1 MAAVSA
7 REDSRSGTMRLDRR
21 SLLAAGGLGVAAG
34 LAPTL
39 GVAAEID
46 RLAIADEGWRLWID
60 TAASWKD
67 DILHLPSAVDL
78 QTLPVNPP
86 TGGWAS
92 LGSAEA
98 LSVDLPTTVEQHLW
112 GKFGKRPYGP
122 DEYRYAEDDDVP
134 RNGAYRG
141 VSWWSK
147 SIDIPAAAKGRRVM
161 LNLRGA
167 RLRAEVF
174 LNETLVGYSIMSEL
188 PFSCDLTQA
197 MRPGEANRLAI
208 RITNPGGRFDW
219 RDSTTMVWGK
229 VKLFAS
235 HGFGGLDRGLTL
247 SLHPRSA
254 RIEDAWVLNTPEPR
268 RVTGYME
275 VVLEQPFAPAEL
287 TALRSKATLELV
299 DDRTGRLTPA
309 DIRLD
314 DLQMVDAVRLRARFT
329 VSAPGAQLWDL
340 ETPNLYRLRFRWT
353 EAKGVIDTREIRFGF
368 RWFGVEGV
376 GTDALLRLNGRR
388 VRLYSAISWGYWGYN
403 GLWPTRELARR
414 EVTSAKTL
422 GLNTLHFHRNVG
434 KPEVFAAMDEMG
446 LLRVMEPGGGR
457 HAVGKDL
464 KPGESLSPADAFSRQ
479 FMVEKCQAMA
489 RAFRSH
495 PSLVHYTL
503 QNEIGANLANP
514 DVQAV
519 LKTIHDLDPSRA
531 VILNDGFV
539 KRGAAQAMYLPYS
552 DHYYRSDV
560 EEWGGWW
567 VEHQAA
573 GDQWYDRFYKGKDDY
588 VHRQTGKP
596 FIVEF
601 GEMQGCAVADNHAR
615 MVADILAH
623 GGKSYDLEDHRAVV
637 AATNGYLERWGFQ
650 KAFPTSEHLFLS
662 VGRKAYESWRNYLE
676 NIRIGDTVDV
686 AAISG
691 WESTAIEN
699 HSGIVDNLRY
709 FKADPTLL
717 SQSLRPV
724 MAIAKPRRLAYA
736 LGEAAELDLYLLND
750 TGKAVAGEIV
760 LSLVSPDGGE
770 VVIGR
775 YPAPAQTPDQF
786 SYLLAERVRTPP
798 FAREGLHRLR
808 VTFAGVASERELW
821 ATGPGPRR
829 AGRLRIGISG
839 VAKSLRSQIETI
851 PNLAVEDFKPGVA
864 YDGII
869 ASGLKGDEIA
879 RRQVGE
885 QTGLEAQPKK
895 GENAPLVLGEL
906 PPEVLVAVRSGAPLL
921 AMVQEDGLAEGVA
934 TQLAALGLFSYA
946 GQVGGLRAPWM
957 GNWNYVRAH
966 RTFEGV
972 PVDMGLSV
980 LHQVEGQPS
989 NGLLVE
995 GPEVEVIAAY
1005 SRDHDRKNG
1014 AASFIARKDAMRV
1027 LVHRLPDM
1035 VGPLQARWLANAID
1049 WLGQDGRRS

>member
-1 MAAVSA
+1 M
-7 REDSRSGTMRLDRR
+7 DRR
-21 SLLAAGGLGVAAG
+21 GFLAAGGLGMAAS
-34 LAPTL
+34 LAPA
-39 GVAAEID
+39 VVSAAKTD
-46 RLAIADEGWRLWID
+46 PLAIPDEGWRLWVD

-67 DILHLPSAVDL
+67 DDIHLPSAVDL
-78 QTLPVNPP
+78 KTLPVNPP

-92 LGSAEA
+92 LGSPEA
-98 LSVDLPTTVEQHLW
+98 LNVDLPTTVEQHLW
-112 GKFGKRPYGP
+112 GKFGERPYGA

-134 RNGAYRG
+134 RYGAYKG

-147 SIDIPAAAKGRRVM
+147 AIDIPAWAKGRRVM

-174 LNETLVGYSIMSEL
+174 LNEQLVGYSIMSEL
-188 PFSCDLTQA
+188 PFNCDLTAA
-197 MRPGEANRLAI
+197 MRPGQANRLAI

-235 HGFGGLDRGLTL
+235 HGFSGLDRGLTL
-247 SLHPRSA
+247 SVHPLSA
-254 RIEDAWVLNTPEPR
+254 RIEDAWVLNTPDAR
-268 RVTGYME
+268 RVTGQMDI
-275 VVLEQPFAPAEL
+275 VLEKPVTPDQLAD
-287 TALRSKATLELV
+287 LRAKAGLELV
-299 DDRTGRLTPA
+299 DDRTGRLVPA
-309 DIRLD
+309 DIL
-314 DLQMVDAVRLRARFT
+314 LEGLEAVDATRLRARFT
-329 VSAPGAQLWDL
+329 VRAPTARLWDL
-340 ETPNLYRLRFRWT
+340 ETPELYRLRFRWT
-353 EAKGVIDTREIRFGF
+353 ERKGAVDTREVRFGF
-368 RWFGVEGV
+368 RWFDVEGV

-403 GLWPTRELARR
+403 GLWPTQDLARR
-414 EVTSAKTL
+414 EVTAAKTL

-434 KPEVFAAMDEMG
+434 KPEVFSAMDEMG

-457 HAVGKDL
+457 HAIGKDL
-464 KPGESLSPADAFSRQ
+464 KPGEHLSPADAFSRQ

-495 PSLVHYTL
+495 PSLVQYTL

-519 LKTIHDLDPSRA
+519 LKAIHDLDPSRA

-560 EEWGGWW
+560 EAWGGWW
-567 VEHQAA
+567 VEHQGA
-573 GDQWYDRFYKGKDDY
+573 GDQWYDKFYQGKDDY
-588 VHRQTGKP
+588 IHRQTGKP

-601 GEMQGCAVADNHAR
+601 GEMQGCAVADNHAG
-615 MVADILAH
+615 MVAEILAH
-623 GGKSYDLEDHRAVV
+623 GGKSYDLQDHSAVV
-637 AATNGYLERWGFQ
+637 AATNSYLERWGFQ

-676 NIRIGDTVDV
+676 NIRLGDTVDV

-699 HSGIVDNLRY
+699 HSGIVDNLRG
-709 FKADPTLL
+709 FKADPAVL
-717 SQSLRPV
+717 SQALRPV
-724 MAIAKPRRLAYA
+724 MAIAKPRRQAYA
-736 LGEAAELDLYLLND
+736 LGETAELDVYLLND
-750 TGKAVAGEIV
+750 TGRPVAGEIV
-760 LSLVSPDGGE
+760 VTLAAPDDVE
-770 VVIGR
+770 TAIGR
-775 YPAPAQTPDQF
+775 WPAPVQTPDRF
-786 SYLLAERVRTPP
+786 SYLLAEHVRTAP

-808 VTFAGVASERELW
+808 VAIAGVVSERELW
-821 ATGPGPRR
+821 VTNPAPHR
-829 AGRLRIGISG
+829 ARQLRIGASG
-839 VAKSLRSQIETI
+839 IAKSLRKQLAAI
-851 PNLAVEDFKPGVA
+851 PNLTVEDFRPGVR
-864 YDGII
+864 YDGVI

-895 GENAPLVLGEL
+895 DEKPALVLGDL
-906 PPEVLVAVRSGAPLL
+906 PPEVLAAVRAGTPLL
-921 AMVQEDGLAEGVA
+921 AVVQEDGLADGVA
-934 TQLAALGLFSYA
+934 KQLAALGLFNYA
-946 GQVGGLRAPWM
+946 GQVGSLRAPWM

-966 RTFEGV
+966 ETFAGL
-972 PVDMGLSV
+972 PADMGLSV

-989 NGLLVE
+989 NGLLID
-995 GPEVEVIAAY
+995 GAGVEVIAAY
-1005 SRDHDRKNG
+1005 SRDHDRQNG
-1014 AASFIARKDAMRV
+1014 AASFIASKDAMRV

-1035 VGPLQARWLANAID
+1035 AGPLQARWLSNAID
-1049 WLGQDGRRS
+1049 WLEGSRR

>member
-1 MAAVSA
+1 MAAVSSA
-7 REDSRSGTMRLDRR
+7 LDRR
-21 SLLAAGGLGVAAG
+21 SFLAAGGLGAAAG
-34 LAPTL
+34 LSPGL
-39 GVAAEID
+39 SLAAEGNP
-46 RLAIADEGWRLWID
+46 LTIADDGWRLWID
-60 TAASWKD
+60 TAAAWKD
-67 DILHLPSAVDL
+67 DDLHLPSAVDL
-78 QTLPVNPP
+78 KALPVNPP

-92 LGSAEA
+92 LASAEA
-98 LSVDLPTTVEQHLW
+98 LTVSLPTTVEQHLW
-112 GKFGKRPYGP
+112 GKFGQRPYGA

-134 RNGAYRG
+134 RYGAYKG

-147 SIDIPAAAKGRRVM
+147 SIDIPAEARGRRVM

-174 LNETLVGYSIMSEL
+174 LNERLVGYSIMSEL

-197 MRPGEANRLAI
+197 MRPGQTNRLAI
-208 RITNPGGRFDW
+208 RVTNPGGRFDW
-219 RDSTTMVWGK
+219 RDSTTMTWGK

-247 SLHPRSA
+247 SLHPLSA
-254 RIEDAWVLNTPEPR
+254 RIDDAWVLNTPEPR
-268 RVTGYME
+268 RVTGFMD
-275 VVLEQPFAPAEL
+275 VVLDKPVSNARL
-287 TALRSKATLELV
+287 TALHARAALELV
-299 DDRTGRLTPA
+299 DDRTGSLFPA
-309 DIRLD
+309 DIRLE
-314 DLQMVDAVRLRARFT
+314 DLRIIDATRLRARFT
-329 VSAPGAQLWDL
+329 VSAPAARLWDL
-340 ETPNLYRLRFRWT
+340 ETPELYRLRFRWT
-353 EAKGVIDTREIRFGF
+353 ERKGEVDTREVRFGF
-368 RWFGVEGV
+368 RWFGVDGV

-403 GLWPTRELARR
+403 GLWPTPELARR

-422 GLNTLHFHRNVG
+422 GLNALHFHRNVG
-434 KPEVFAAMDEMG
+434 KPEVFTAMDELG

-457 HAVGKDL
+457 HAIGRDL
-464 KPGESLSPADAFSRQ
+464 KPGERLSEADAFSRQ

-495 PSLVHYTL
+495 PSLVQYTL

-519 LKTIHDLDPSRA
+519 LKAIHDLDPSRA

-623 GGKSYDLEDHRAVV
+623 GGKSYDLEDHRAIV
-637 AATNGYLERWGFQ
+637 AAINSYLERWGF
-650 KAFPTSEHLFLS
+650 KGAFPTSEHLFLS

-676 NIRIGDTVDV
+676 NIRLGDSVDI
-686 AAISG
+686 ACISG

-699 HSGIVDNLRY
+699 HSSIVDNLRY
-709 FKADPTLL
+709 FKADPALL

-724 MAIAKPRRLAYA
+724 MAIAKPRQLAYG
-736 LGEAAELDLYLLND
+736 LNEAAELDVYLLND
-750 TGKAVAGEIV
+750 TGRPVAGEIV
-760 LSLVSPDGGE
+760 LSLISPRGE
-770 VVIGR
+770 EGVIGR
-775 YPAPAQTPDQF
+775 WPAPAQAPDQF
-786 SYLLAERVRTPP
+786 SYLVAESVRTPSLVT
-798 FAREGLHRLR
+798 EGLHKLR
-808 VTFAGVASERELW
+808 ISVAGVVSERELW

-829 AGRLRIGISG
+829 GRPLRIGVSG
-839 VAKSLRSQIETI
+839 IARSLRTQLEATPGVTI
-851 PNLAVEDFKPGVA
+851 EDFKPGVR
-864 YDGII
+864 YDGVV

-895 GENAPLVLGEL
+895 GEKPALVLGEL
-906 PPEVLVAVRSGAPLL
+906 PPEVLAAVRSGVPLL

-934 TQLAALGLFSYA
+934 RQLASLGLFTYG

-966 RTFEGV
+966 RTFDGV
-972 PVDMGLSV
+972 PADCGMSV

-995 GPEVEVIAAY
+995 GASIEVIAAY
-1005 SRDHDRKNG
+1005 SRDHDRRNG

-1035 VGPLQARWLANAID
+1035 AGPLQRRWLANAID
-1049 WLGQDGRRS
+1049 WLAAG

>member
-1 MAAVSA
+1 VSPA
-7 REDSRSGTMRLDRR
+7 LNRR
-21 SLLAAGGLGVAAG
+21 GFLAAGGMGAGAAAG
-34 LAPTL
+34 LAPDL
-39 GVAAEID
+39 GLAAEPG
-46 RLAIADEGWRLWID
+46 RLAIADDDWSLWID
-60 TAASWKD
+60 AAAPWKD
-67 DILHLPSAVDL
+67 DDLHLPSAVDL
-78 QTLPVNPP
+78 KTLPVNPP

-92 LGSAEA
+92 LRSAEA
-98 LSVDLPTTVEQHLW
+98 LTVSLPTTVEQHLW
-112 GKFGKRPYGP
+112 GKFGERPYTA

-147 SIDIPAAAKGRRVM
+147 SIDIPAEAKGRRVM
-161 LNLRGA
+161 LHLRGA

-174 LNETLVGYSIMSEL
+174 LNEKLVGYSIMSEL
-188 PFSCDLTQA
+188 PFSCDLTPA
-197 MRPGEANRLAI
+197 MAPGQANRLAI
-208 RITNPGGRFDW
+208 RLTNPGGRFDW
-219 RDSTTMVWGK
+219 RDSTTLTWGK

-254 RIEDAWVLNTPEPR
+254 RIDDAWVLNTPDAR
-268 RVTGYME
+268 QVTGFME
-275 VVLEQPFAPAEL
+275 VALEKPVAQAGVA
-287 TALRSKATLELV
+287 ALRAKAAVELV
-299 DDRTGRLTPA
+299 DDRTGGLVAA

-314 DLQMVDAVRLRARFT
+314 ALEILDATRLRARFT
-329 VSAPGAQLWDL
+329 VMAPTARLWDL
-340 ETPNLYRLRFRWT
+340 ETPELYRLRFRWT
-353 EAKGVIDTREIRFGF
+353 QRQGEVDVREVRFGF
-368 RWFGVEGV
+368 RWFAVEGI

-403 GLWPTRELARR
+403 GLWPTPALARR
-414 EVTSAKTL
+414 EVTAARTL

-434 KPEVFAAMDEMG
+434 KVEVFTAMDEIG
-446 LLRVMEPGGGR
+446 LLRVTEPGGGR
-457 HAVGKDL
+457 HAIGRDL
-464 KPGESLSPADAFSRQ
+464 KPGERLSPADAFSRQ

-495 PSLVHYTL
+495 PSLVQYTL

-519 LKTIHDLDPSRA
+519 LKAIHDLDPSRA
-531 VILNDGFV
+531 VVLNDGFV

-552 DHYYRSDV
+552 DHYHRSDA

-573 GDQWYDRFYKGKDDY
+573 GDQWYDRFYRGGDDY

-615 MVADILAH
+615 MVAEILAD
-623 GGKSYDLEDHRAVV
+623 GGRSYDLEDHRAIV

-650 KAFPTSEHLFLS
+650 AAFPSSEQLFLS

-676 NIRIGDTVDV
+676 NIRIGDSVDV
-686 AAISG
+686 ACISG

-699 HSGIVDNLRY
+699 HSGIVDNLRA
-709 FKADPTLL
+709 FKADPVLL
-717 SQSLRPV
+717 SQALRPV

-736 LGEAAELDLYLLND
+736 VGEAAELDLYLLND
-750 TGKAVAGEIV
+750 TGRPVAGEIV

-770 VVIGR
+770 AAVGR
-775 YPAPAQTPDQF
+775 WDAPIQAPDQF

-798 FAREGLHRLR
+798 LASEGLHRLQ
-808 VTFAGVASERELW
+808 VSVAGVTSERELW

-829 AGRLRIGISG
+829 DRPIRLGVSGI
-839 VAKSLRSQIETI
+839 ARSLRTRLEAAPGVT
-851 PNLAVEDFKPGVA
+851 VEDFKPGGR
-864 YDGII
+864 YDGLV

-895 GENAPLVLGEL
+895 GEKPVLVLGEL
-906 PPEVLVAVRSGAPLL
+906 PPEVLAAVRSGVPLL
-921 AMVQEDGLAEGVA
+921 AVVQEDGLADGVA
-934 TQLAALGLFSYA
+934 RQLASLGLFAYG

-966 RTFEGV
+966 RTFDGI
-972 PVDMGLSV
+972 PADCGLGV

-995 GPEVEVIAAY
+995 GPGVEVIAAY
-1005 SRDHDRKNG
+1005 SRDHDRRNG
-1014 AASFIARKDAMRV
+1014 AASFIARTDAMRV

-1035 VGPLQARWLANAID
+1035 AAPLQARWLANAID
-1049 WLGQDGRRS
+1049 WLADGPGPGKKGR

>member
-1 MAAVSA
+1 MSVSRRQFLATSGVGAAVA
-7 REDSRSGTMRLDRR
+7 
-21 SLLAAGGLGVAAG
+21 
-34 LAPTL
+34 LAPA
-39 GVAAEID
+39 VASASD
-46 RLAIADEGWRLWID
+46 LLSVGDEGWRLWID
-60 TAASWKD
+60 QAAPWKD
-67 DILHLPSAVDL
+67 DVLHLPSAVDL
-78 QTLPVNPP
+78 KTLPINPP

-92 LGSAEA
+92 LGSADG
-98 LSVDLPTTVEQHLW
+98 LIVDLPTTVEQHLW
-112 GKFGKRPYGP
+112 GKFGTRPYGA

-134 RNGAYRG
+134 RYGAYKG

-147 SIDIPAAAKGRRVM
+147 AIDIPAAAKGKRVM

-174 LNETLVGYSIMSEL
+174 LNEQLVGYSIMSEL

-219 RDSTTMVWGK
+219 RDSTTMTWGK

-247 SLHPRSA
+247 TVHPVSA

-268 RVTGYME
+268 RVTGFMD
-275 VVLEQPFAPAEL
+275 VALDKPIAPAKL
-287 TALRSKATLELV
+287 TTLRAKAGLELI
-299 DDRTGRLTPA
+299 DDRTGALLPA
-309 DIRLD
+309 DIRLEG
-314 DLQMVDAVRLRARFT
+314 LEVVDAARLRVRFT
-329 VSAPGAQLWDL
+329 VLASSAKLWDL
-340 ETPNLYRLRFRWT
+340 ETPNLYRLRFRWS
-353 EAKGVIDTREIRFGF
+353 ERKGEVDTREVRFGF

-376 GTDALLRLNGRR
+376 GTDAMLRLNGRR

-403 GLWPTRELARR
+403 GLWPTPELARR

-434 KPEVFAAMDEMG
+434 KPEVFTAMDEMG
-446 LLRVMEPGGGR
+446 LMRVMEPGGGR
-457 HAVGKDL
+457 HAIGKDL
-464 KPGESLSPADAFSRQ
+464 KPGESLSAADAFSRQ

-495 PSLVHYTL
+495 PSLVQYTL

-519 LKTIHDLDPSRA
+519 LKAIHDIDPSRA

-567 VEHQAA
+567 VEHQGA
-573 GDQWYDRFYKGKDDY
+573 GDQWYDKFYKGKDDY
-588 VHRQTGKP
+588 IHRQTGKP

-601 GEMQGCAVADNHAR
+601 GEMQGCAVADNHVK

-623 GGKSYDLEDHRAVV
+623 GGKSYDLEDHRVIV
-637 AATNGYLERWGFQ
+637 AATNSYLERWGFQ
-650 KAFPTSEHLFLS
+650 EAFPTSESLFLS

-676 NIRIGDTVDV
+676 NIRLGEAVDV
-686 AAISG
+686 ACVSG

-709 FKADPTLL
+709 FKADPKLL
-717 SQSLRPV
+717 SESLQPV

-736 LGEAAELDLYLLND
+736 LGDAAELDIYLFND
-750 TGKAVAGEIV
+750 TGKAAAGEV
-760 LSLVSPDGGE
+760 VVSLVSPDGGE
-770 VVIGR
+770 TVVAR
-775 YPAPAQTPDQF
+775 YPAPTQTPDQF
-786 SYLLAERVRTPP
+786 SYLLAESVRTPP

-808 VTFAGVASERELW
+808 ITFAGAVSERELW
-821 ATGPGPRR
+821 ATGPGQRGAR
-829 AGRLRIGISG
+829 KVRIGLSG
-839 VAKSLRSQIETI
+839 VAKSLRTQLEAT
-851 PNLAVEDFKPGVA
+851 PNVSVEDFKPGVR
-864 YDGII
+864 YDGIV
-869 ASGLKGDEIA
+869 ASGLKSAEIA

-885 QTGLEAQPKK
+885 ETGLEAQPKK
-895 GENAPLVLGEL
+895 GEKPVLVLGEL
-906 PPEVLVAVRSGAPLL
+906 PPEVLAAVKAGMPLL
-921 AMVQEDGLAEGVA
+921 AVVQEDGLAEGVA
-934 TQLAALGLFSYA
+934 KQLSGLGLFSYA

-966 RTFEGV
+966 STFAGI
-972 PVDMGLSV
+972 PADTGMSV

-989 NGLLVE
+989 NGLLIE
-995 GPEVEVIAAY
+995 GAGVEVIAAY
-1005 SRDHDRKNG
+1005 SRDHDRQNG
-1014 AASFIARKDAMRV
+1014 AASLIARKDAMRV

-1035 VGPLQARWLANAID
+1035 VAPLQRRWLANAVD
-1049 WLGQDGRRS
+1049 WLASGT